1 MREYK
6 ICSRCIMDTTS
17 DPNLILDENGICNY
31 CHNYDSA
38 VKTISY
44 KRENGKEKLE
54 QLFQQIKNEGK
65 GRDYDCLLGISGGVD
80 SSYLAD
86 RKSVV

>member
-38 VKTISY
+38 VKTISH
-44 KRENGKEKLE
+44 KRDGIMTVCLE
-54 QLFQQIKNEGK
+54 FQEE
-65 GRDYDCLLGISGGVD
+65 
-80 SSYLAD
+80 
-86 RKSVV
+86 